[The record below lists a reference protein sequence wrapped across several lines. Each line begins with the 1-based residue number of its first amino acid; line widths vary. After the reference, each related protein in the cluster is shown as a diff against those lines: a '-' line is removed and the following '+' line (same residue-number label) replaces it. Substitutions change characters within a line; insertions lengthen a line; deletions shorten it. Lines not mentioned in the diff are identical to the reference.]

1 MQMAIE
7 KIKNAIQAS
16 KVNISDHAD
25 EELENDALED
35 DDLYYSA
42 VHGEVIEDYADD
54 KPFPSCLIYGKDKK
68 NRHIHSVWAYSDK
81 HEIAILIT
89 AYIPDP
95 EKWINYKIRKPKR

>member
-1 MQMAIE
+1 MQMDIE
-7 KIKNAIQAS
+7 KIKNAIRAS

-25 EELENDALED
+25 EELENDALDD

-68 NRHIHSVWAYSDK
+68 NRPIHSVWAYSDK